1 MHDEP
6 EMSNLCFFRE
16 SFLSAPG
23 CFDQKAEVFDVVYQ
37 SWVPEDIADVVKSP
51 QFVKNLRTGA
61 ECLQGTLRRSFGAD
75 CVRRRQL
82 LTLRRKTAGRRSHT
96 DIDAGTICCYWLR
109 TKHQTRKCTSRYAG
123 FEGQFLVDLGAW
135 NFSLK

>member
-23 CFDQKAEVFDVVYQ
+23 CLDQKAEVFDVVYQ

-75 CVRRRQL
+75 CGP
-82 LTLRRKTAGRRSHT
+82 KKATA
-96 DIDAGTICCYWLR
+96 DASEKNSGP
-109 TKHQTRKCTSRYAG
+109 
-123 FEGQFLVDLGAW
+123 
-135 NFSLK
+135 